1 MVDVKELQ
9 KKLQDITKLPKE
21 EQENAVFQILTPD
34 EIAFLQAQQQKTA
47 KEGGNCLFCKISAGE
62 VPAKIVYQDDFV
74 MAFLDISPA
83 NPGHVLV
90 IPRDHYEVLPQMPAD
105 RTALL
110 FNTVRVLTG
119 AVFEAVNA
127 EGVSVLQSNGPIAGQ
142 VVPHV
147 HAHIVPRFKQDKF
160 VIDRPKE
167 SIKLEEKQMDDIQK
181 KIMSIAK
188 SKTDK
193 KVVYDVSGKPIEKEK
208 PSEEKPKEVSKKE
221 KPPKV
226 KRKLP

>member
-90 IPRDHYEVLPQMPAD
+90 IPRDHYEVLPQMPA
-105 RTALL
+105 L
-110 FNTVRVLTG
+110 
-119 AVFEAVNA
+119 
-127 EGVSVLQSNGPIAGQ
+127 SP
-142 VVPHV
+142 
-147 HAHIVPRFKQDKF
+147 
-160 VIDRPKE
+160 
-167 SIKLEEKQMDDIQK
+167 EK
-181 KIMSIAK
+181 
-188 SKTDK
+188 
-193 KVVYDVSGKPIEKEK
+193 
-208 PSEEKPKEVSKKE
+208 
-221 KPPKV
+221 
-226 KRKLP
+226 